1 MTTLCQPKVRVRQCD
16 LFFFTSLCSAADLA
30 AVSRR
35 TNDAVPCGVVIMHSG
50 GKTVGSK
57 CTDEWPDTDEVIH
70 TLQESVDPRNWR
82 KCRPVGD
89 MGRSCSQRL
98 RLFLLEKLD

>member
-35 TNDAVPCGVVIMHSG
+35 TNDAVPCGVVIMHSS
-50 GKTVGSK
+50 GKK
-57 CTDEWPDTDEVIH
+57 QLEA
-70 TLQESVDPRNWR
+70 SVLMNGQTQMR
-82 KCRPVGD
+82 
-89 MGRSCSQRL
+89 
-98 RLFLLEKLD
+98 